1 MYQVNIA
8 TFKAIG
14 NWLDTLHQND
24 CYDNTR
30 IIIVSDHGA
39 GDLQLNSFDKELLG
53 SKSVFNCLFMYKDFD
68 SSTDVKIDNKLM
80 TNADTLFY
88 ATKDLDISKNN
99 PFTNQILN
107 LRRENEHII
116 ELATEGKASN
126 NALKAKEL
134 TQFNLNGPTYIIK
147 DNIFKAE
154 NWTIKEEN

>member
-1 MYQVNIA
+1 MPYFINGTVLSHPINYQE
-8 TFKAIG
+8 
-14 NWLDTLHQND
+14 
-24 CYDNTR
+24 
-30 IIIVSDHGA
+30 
-39 GDLQLNSFDKELLG
+39 NSNL
-53 SKSVFNCLFMYKDFD
+53 SNS
-68 SSTDVKIDNKLM
+68 
-80 TNADTLFY
+80 
-88 ATKDLDISKNN
+88 
-99 PFTNQILN
+99 FTNQILN